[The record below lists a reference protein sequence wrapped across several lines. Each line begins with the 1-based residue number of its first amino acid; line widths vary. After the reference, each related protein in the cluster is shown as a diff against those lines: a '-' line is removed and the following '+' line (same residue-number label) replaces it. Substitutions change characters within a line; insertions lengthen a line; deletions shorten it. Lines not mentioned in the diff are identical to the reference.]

1 MFIWIS
7 NQTTLSIPLI
17 KILETPDKD
26 STLGTHDNP
35 AYSCVDLMVNG
46 EAPRSG
52 LYWIK
57 FGSSLIQAYCDQEQ
71 DGGGWTLFFS
81 YNHKPYEMT

>member
-1 MFIWIS
+1 M
-7 NQTTLSIPLI
+7 Q
-17 KILETPDKD
+17 ILETPDKD

-35 AYSCVDLMVNG
+35 AYSCEDLMVNG

-57 FGSSLIQAYCDQEQ
+57 FGSSLI
-71 DGGGWTLFFS
+71 
-81 YNHKPYEMT
+81 